1 MKCVWKKNSML
12 NDSHFVYVSTF
23 FIWKSICFHL
33 STNQWWLQ
41 RTRYAMITS
50 SLRQKDVAMSFW
62 RNNYGTIASCVCSLD
77 PKWRT
82 SAKLV
87 TRNYVWKYLLYMTMF
102 VHGLISWCMIKQV
115 SPDVLFSIQIMFCE
129 QIDEVFYHK
138 HTCRLCCNVITWWQD
153 KYGDHNHHSMTL
165 IISFKVIAYQ
175 NYVWWHVLLTPS
187 NRLKFCRGFELSSVW
202 YCSYDVSKSNF
213 LFLVI
218 GPCSAN
224 EFHWR

>member
-1 MKCVWKKNSML
+1 MIAILFMYQCVNNILQLEINMFS
-12 NDSHFVYVSTF
+12 
-23 FIWKSICFHL
+23 FI
-33 STNQWWLQ
+33 NQ
-41 RTRYAMITS
+41 RYAMITL
-50 SLRQKDVAMSFW
+50 SLRQNDVAMSFW
-62 RNNYGTIASCVCSLD
+62 RNNDVIIASRVCSLN
-77 PKWRT
+77 PKGRT
-82 SAKLV
+82 SAKFSIEIQKHGS
-87 TRNYVWKYLLYMTMF
+87 RNYVWKYLLYMTMF

-115 SPDVLFSIQIMFCE
+115 SPDALFSIQIMFCK

-165 IISFKVIAYQ
+165 IISFNVIAYQ